1 MNPTEKCFAETETGA
16 CLILTCR
23 KCQGHEK
30 CSMYK
35 TKEQAKADRQKA
47 FERIASLPIEQQNS
61 IAGVYYSGRMPWHVK
76 G

>member
-1 MNPTEKCFAETETGA
+1 MFEEKCFAEIVTGK
-16 CLILTCR
+16 CVILTCR

-47 FERIASLPIEQQNS
+47 FERIASLPLEQQHG
-61 IAGVYYSGRMPWHVK
+61 IADAYYGGIMPWYVK